1 MKLFVPVAF
10 GLMAAVSPAVD
21 FVRPTDIALQDSLN
35 ELEVCRSS
43 NPSDCGSPKR
53 AYKVHGA
60 SCNPIASEGQRTTI
74 ACRVDAT
81 LTYEDPKR
89 GYFRDH
95 DFCVRFSKGSAQ
107 VGRAEWEVVQVRDR
121 PCEIPSMLAADP
133 NPTPEQVHIEG
144 ALVGMLTCYDRDGI
158 THCGSQPET
167 AKVQDFRCKQIEPG
181 KEHPVRV
188 ACRVTGEVNYS
199 TGRVMS
205 RFRNDCV
212 RLDRITAVDRSPAIW
227 VAIYV
232 PEQSPCE
239 LR

>member
-1 MKLFVPVAF
+1 
-10 GLMAAVSPAVD
+10 MAAVSPAVD
-21 FVRPTDIALQDSLN
+21 FVRPTNIALQDSLN

-43 NPSDCGSPKR
+43 NPSDCGHPKR

-60 SCNPIASEGQRTTI
+60 RCKPIASEGQRTTI

-81 LTYEDPKR
+81 VKYEDPEL
-89 GYFRDH
+89 GYHRDH
-95 DFCVRFSKGSAQ
+95 DFCVRFSKRSSQ

-144 ALVGMLTCYDRDGI
+144 ALVGMLTCYYSDDS
-158 THCGSQPET
+158 HCGSQPET

-181 KEHPVRV
+181 NEHPVRV

-212 RLDRITAVDRSPAIW
+212 RLDRITAVNISPAFW

-232 PEQSPCE
+232 PEESPCE